1 MKTLIL
7 RVASILFVGVL
18 AGCATTPQG
27 PSPEVMRLN
36 NQLAQLQAD
45 QRIAPNAA
53 DEISKAQDAVNA
65 LATQARSLDE
75 KNYQQRVYVADR
87 LVQTAEAIGLARF
100 QEKRGEQL
108 GRERDQLLLRVKSN
122 QAAQAQQAAS
132 VAQASAEAE
141 RRNAE
146 IAREETARSRSQLDD
161 LRSKL
166 TELQT
171 KQTERGLIVTLGD
184 VLFEVDKADLKP
196 GTMRSL
202 NQLAAALR
210 NDPDTS
216 LRIEGYTDSTGS
228 RAHNMDLSS
237 QRAESV
243 KSYLVSNGVDA
254 THIAAQGMGPDSP
267 VASNNTAAGRQQN
280 RRVEVIINDDNKGG

>member
-75 KNYQQRVYVADR
+75 KNYQQRVYIADR

-100 QEKRGEQL
+100 QQKRGEQL
-108 GRERDQLLLRVKSN
+108 GRERDQLLVQVRTS

-132 VAQASAEAE
+132 AAQASAEAE
-141 RRNAE
+141 RQSAD
-146 IAREETARSRSQLDD
+146 IARQDAATARS
-161 LRSKL
+161 
-166 TELQT
+166 
-171 KQTERGLIVTLGD
+171 
-184 VLFEVDKADLKP
+184 
-196 GTMRSL
+196 
-202 NQLAAALR
+202 
-210 NDPDTS
+210 
-216 LRIEGYTDSTGS
+216 
-228 RAHNMDLSS
+228 
-237 QRAESV
+237 
-243 KSYLVSNGVDA
+243 
-254 THIAAQGMGPDSP
+254 
-267 VASNNTAAGRQQN
+267 
-280 RRVEVIINDDNKGG
+280 